1 MKTLVVAIA
10 ILGSSLF
17 GSSYAHGSLNINDE
31 LKKVIKFENNELP
44 IKKNETEFVKVSFI
58 INEDGKVEILEMNYS
73 NENIKSQLI
82 EKLSEIKIEQ
92 DHDSE
97 EVYNYNF
104 TFKKR

>member
-1 MKTLVVAIA
+1 MKTLVVAVA

-17 GSSYAHGSLNINDE
+17 NSSFAGNNLNIDEE
-31 LKKVIKFENNELP
+31 LKKVVKFENNKLP
-44 IKKNETEFVKVSFI
+44 IEKNETEFVKVSFV

-73 NENIKSQLI
+73 DETIKSQLI
-82 EKLSEIKIEQ
+82 EKLSEIKMEENQ
-92 DHDSE
+92 NTG